1 MFSNEIIIH
10 KELVLELAFLVS
22 ITEDTLSKTPKKEY
36 SILFN
41 EFLNQD
47 ELDKLSEFASTLDLS
62 SHLENILSGTF
73 GFGFGFAGTLTRT
86 LNEQFSK
93 ITEKYSDDPHIKK
106 ILIQRITDNG
116 FNILN
121 LSESSI
127 KKEMAYLPEIKFEI
141 IKETAKKIIQE
152 DFNNNSTEKEKKLII
167 ASLLDMAYSNCI
179 LTNNELELINF
190 IANELA
196 LDPEYVNEFITPISQ
211 IALSMKEVIGLINE

>member
-141 IKETAKKIIQE
+141 IKETAKKSFRKI
-152 DFNNNSTEKEKKLII
+152 LII
-167 ASLLDMAYSNCI
+167 TQQKKRKSLLLHHY
-179 LTNNELELINF
+179 
-190 IANELA
+190 
-196 LDPEYVNEFITPISQ
+196 
-211 IALSMKEVIGLINE
+211 